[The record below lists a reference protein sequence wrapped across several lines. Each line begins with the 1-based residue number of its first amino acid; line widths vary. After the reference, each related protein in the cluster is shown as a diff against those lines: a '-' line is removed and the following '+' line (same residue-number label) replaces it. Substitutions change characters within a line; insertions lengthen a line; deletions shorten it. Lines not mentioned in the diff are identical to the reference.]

1 MNDLYN
7 KIDEEYKIKK
17 EYDCTITPK
26 NDKLKFTVT
35 LTAIEPK
42 EENNETIKNEI
53 TEENPEEK
61 KNEEKEN
68 IEEDVEADDDDKNKS
83 FEIKDCVINI
93 ELFKSKNGG
102 YLLRFLRKSGDL
114 EEFYKNLR
122 IMYSYAEDLV

>member
-7 KIDEEYKIKK
+7 KILEEYKEKK

-26 NDKLKFTVT
+26 DDKLKFTVT

-68 IEEDVEADDDDKNKS
+68 IEEDVEEDDDDKNKS
-83 FEIKDCVINI
+83 FEIKDCIINI
-93 ELFKSKNGG
+93 ELFKLKNAENG

-114 EEFYKNLR
+114 EDFY
-122 IMYSYAEDLV
+122 MYSYAEDLV